1 MINEKRATA
10 NQARTYD
17 WSMIGSS
24 PPPRWLRRDSAAV
37 GALLV
42 AALATRLWYFWL
54 PPVVVFDEKYTVAQ
68 ARNYLAGLPFKNTH
82 PPFSSIL
89 MALSMEF
96 LGDNAVG
103 WRLPSALF
111 GTALVGI
118 TYLLGRRICGSR
130 IAAGLSAS
138 FAICDGLFI
147 VDSRIALWEIF
158 YLTFAACAYLALFT
172 FMQSRSKSVQR
183 QALAWMGFALGLC
196 LASKL
201 LIPAVTFAL
210 VMVFVFDA
218 LLSESWSSPRTQP
231 LERPQVRVLI
241 LNLASAL
248 ALVGGLS
255 ALVYFAVFLP
265 NYWFGWW
272 RGVGDQLAYY
282 HQEFRAQIQL
292 PSDGHP
298 YASRWWSWPLMLRSI
313 LYWSGDR
320 FFANPDAS
328 VLAIRALGNPV
339 IWWGVVVSVPLAALK
354 AIARRDVAIAFIV
367 VGYTGYLAMWLP
379 ISRYQ
384 FVYYYMPSLYLGFFA
399 LASTVVECARGEPGS
414 WEPVALLAPVIS
426 VSVLGVGAPYG
437 LGTAAALAGVYLGLR
452 YHSPRHAGM
461 FVSIVFVATVL
472 ALFVYFFP
480 VWTGA
485 PLSPTGFRQRMWLH
499 GPGLANWI

>member
-1 MINEKRATA
+1 MIV
-10 NQARTYD
+10 
-17 WSMIGSS
+17 SP

-42 AALATRLWYFWL
+42 AALATRLWHFWL
-54 PPVVVFDEKYTVAQ
+54 PPVVVFDENYTVAQ
-68 ARNYLAGLPFKNTH
+68 ARDFLSGLPYKTTH
-82 PPFSSIL
+82 PPFSSLL
-89 MALSMEF
+89 MALSMKV
-96 LGDNAVG
+96 LGDNAAG
-103 WRLPSALF
+103 WRLPNVLF

-118 TYLLGRRICGSR
+118 TYLLGRRICGSL
-130 IAAGLSAS
+130 IAAGLAS
-138 FAICDGLFI
+138 SFVICDGLFI

-172 FMQSRSKSVQR
+172 FMQSRGKSIQR
-183 QALAWMGFALGLC
+183 RALAWMGLALGLC

-210 VMVFVFDA
+210 VMVFVFGS
-218 LLSESWSSPRTQP
+218 LYRESCTSPRTQP
-231 LERPQVRVLI
+231 IANAKGRVLI
-241 LNLASAL
+241 VNLACAL

-255 ALVYFAVFLP
+255 ALVYFAFFLP

-272 RGVGDQLAYY
+272 RGVADQLAYY
-282 HQEFRAQIQL
+282 RQEFRFQKQL
-292 PSDGHP
+292 IKAGHP
-298 YASRWWSWPLMLRSI
+298 YASPWWSWPLMLRSI

-320 FFANPDAS
+320 FFANTP
-328 VLAIRALGNPV
+328 VLTIQALGNPA

-354 AIARRDVAIAFIV
+354 TIARRDVAMAFIV
-367 VGYTGYLAMWLP
+367 VGYAGYLAMWIP

-399 LASTVVECARGEPGS
+399 LASTVVECARDESGS

-426 VSVLGVGAPYG
+426 VLVLGVGAPYG
-437 LGTAAALAGVYLGLR
+437 LGIAAALAGVYLGLR
-452 YHSPRHAGM
+452 YHSPGHAGM
-461 FVSIVFVATVL
+461 FVSAVFVTTVL
-472 ALFVYFFP
+472 VLFAYFFP
-480 VWTGA
+480 LWTGA

>member
-1 MINEKRATA
+1 MINEERATA
-10 NQARTYD
+10 NQAWTCN

-24 PPPRWLRRDSAAV
+24 APLRWRRCDSAAIGV
-37 GALLV
+37 LLV
-42 AALATRLWYFWL
+42 AALATRLWNFWL

-68 ARNYLAGLPFKNTH
+68 ARNYLSGIPFKNTH
-82 PPFSSIL
+82 PPFSSLL
-89 MALSMEF
+89 MALSMRF

-130 IAAGLSAS
+130 IAAGLSAI
-138 FAICDGLFI
+138 FALCDGMFI
-147 VDSRIALWEIF
+147 VDSRIALWEIY
-158 YLTFAACAYLALFT
+158 YLTFAACAYLTLFT
-172 FMQSRSKSVQR
+172 FMQSRRKSVQR
-183 QALAWMGFALGLC
+183 RALGWMGLALGLC

-210 VMVFVFDA
+210 VMLFLFRE
-218 LLSESWSSPRTQP
+218 LLSESRSSPTQP
-231 LERPQVRVLI
+231 LAKPEVCMLI

-272 RGVGDQLAYY
+272 RGVGDQLTYY
-282 HQEFRAQIQL
+282 HQEFRAQIQF

-298 YASRWWSWPLMLRSI
+298 YASRWWSWPFMLRSI
-313 LYWSGDR
+313 LYWSGPR
-320 FFANPDAS
+320 FYPDTP
-328 VLAIRALGNPV
+328 VLSIRALGNPV
-339 IWWGVVVSVPLAALK
+339 IWWGVLVSVPLAALK
-354 AIARRDVAIAFIV
+354 AITRRDVAMVFIV
-367 VGYTGYLAMWLP
+367 VGYAGYLAMWLP

-399 LASTVVECARGEPGS
+399 LASTVVECALGEPGS
-414 WEPVALLAPVIS
+414 WEPVALLAPVMP
-426 VSVLGVGAPYG
+426 VLVLGVGPAYG
-437 LGTAAALAGVYLGLR
+437 LGIAAALAGVYLGLR
-452 YHSPRHAGM
+452 YQSPRHAGM
-461 FVSIVFVATVL
+461 FVSVVFVTTVL
-472 ALFVYFFP
+472 ALFAYFFP

-485 PLSPTGFRQRMWLH
+485 PLSPSGFRQRMWLH